1 MLLSHF
7 TMAQK
12 NKHITGSTGS
22 LARPGTMKDSAPP
35 NISCS
40 MSVTP
45 NRRERADIFQ
55 ALQVGSDTA
64 KPGALALQCC
74 PQESCGSGE
83 GTFAPP
89 EGMERLATTEEPE
102 VGMKHGEVGT
112 KCQASANWIRVS
124 LEQNNA
130 VFEHE
135 VQSDPQVDALN
146 HRFKIALVNLVDLP
160 KVLFLSLKE
169 GRD

>member
-64 KPGALALQCC
+64 KPGSLALQYC

-89 EGMERLATTEEPE
+89 EGRERLAITEEPK
-102 VGMKHGEVGT
+102 VGLKHGEVGS
-112 KCQASANWIRVS
+112 KCQALVIGLRVS
-124 LEQNNA
+124 LDQTNA
-130 VFEHE
+130 VLEHE
-135 VQSDPQVDALN
+135 V
-146 HRFKIALVNLVDLP
+146 
-160 KVLFLSLKE
+160 
-169 GRD
+169 